1 MSEVDQIDNVMTLE
15 DLFLSAE
22 FGKTVVDTP
31 ASAVEPLFLETSLGA
46 PLLPLAS
53 FHLATGTHGTTT
65 HMRRNRAFATASGVA
80 AALLLAVGLISSTG
94 KPSNSGSQTAV
105 NKTTTTTTPKS
116 SKSSGHPKSNV
127 GPTGRNVPGSGGS
140 TPGQALGP
148 TGGSSHVVTTAYTVG
163 GTGGGT
169 VGGGTPGTPTK
180 TPTPSNP
187 APSTTGTSGS
197 VLSPVITLVGQ
208 VVVTTGN
215 TVTGVGSTLTTALPP
230 LAPVT
235 NIVSG
240 LGGTLSD
247 LGNNLVIAAA

>member
-22 FGKTVVDTP
+22 FGKTVADAP
-31 ASAVEPLFLETSLGA
+31 APVFEPLFLETSPGA
-46 PLLPLAS
+46 PLLPLAAFPS
-53 FHLATGTHGTTT
+53 TTGTHGTTT
-65 HMRRNRAFATASGVA
+65 HLRRNRAFATASGVA
-80 AALLLAVGLISSTG
+80 AALLIAVGFISTSGKTG
-94 KPSNSGSQTAV
+94 NSGGVHAVKTTHPNGSGTKPSKGNNPGGKVPTSG
-105 NKTTTTTTPKS
+105 
-116 SKSSGHPKSNV
+116 
-127 GPTGRNVPGSGGS
+127 GGS
-140 TPGQALGP
+140 TPSFAASS
-148 TGGSSHVVTTAYTVG
+148 GSPRIDVAADTIG
-163 GTGGGT
+163 GTG
-169 VGGGTPGTPTK
+169 VGGGGTTIGKPPIGTPPTK
-180 TPTPSNP
+180 TTNPS
-187 APSTTGTSGS
+187 PSTTGTSGS
-197 VLSPVITLVGQ
+197 VLSPVISLVGQ